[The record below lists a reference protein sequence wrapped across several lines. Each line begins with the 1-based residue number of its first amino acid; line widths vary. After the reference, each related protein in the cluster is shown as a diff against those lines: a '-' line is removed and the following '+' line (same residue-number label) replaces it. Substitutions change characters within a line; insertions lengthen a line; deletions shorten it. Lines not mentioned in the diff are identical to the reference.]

1 MNSFLKPLQEVVAY
15 YISATADLLNEIK
28 SLKEENQSLCK
39 GMQSMGDACETVVGI
54 NNKLVK
60 RKSELMTEVDALR
73 AENERLR
80 NGFEGACYACEP
92 VGELNIKL
100 AEAGHA
106 LYHAL
111 AYHSDNFSFMMRRHG
126 FSEEKKAVSDWRELF
141 NNDIPEPNY
150 ED

>member
-1 MNSFLKPLQEVVAY
+1 
-15 YISATADLLNEIK
+15 
-28 SLKEENQSLCK
+28 
-39 GMQSMGDACETVVGI
+39 MGDACETVVGI
-54 NNKLVK
+54 NIKLVK

-80 NGFEGACYACEP
+80 NGFEGACYCCEP

-100 AEAGHA
+100 ANAGHA

-111 AYHSDNFSFMMRRHG
+111 AYHSDNFSFMLEEDG
-126 FSEEKKAVSDWRELF
+126 YSEEKKAVNDWRELF